1 MTRVDIV
8 GERLLRKDTVQT
20 RLDISRA
27 SLERLIRRGDLKV
40 VRLGRRAI
48 RVRESTLQDL
58 IERCTE
64 RRGSASSP

>member
-1 MTRVDIV
+1 MTRTDIT

-27 SLERLIRRGDLKV
+27 SLDRMIQRGDLKV

-48 RVRESTLQDL
+48 RVRESAVRDL

-64 RRGSASSP
+64 RRNG

>member
-1 MTRVDIV
+1 MIRTDIV

-27 SLERLIRRGDLKV
+27 SLDRMIQRGDLKV
-40 VRLGRRAI
+40 VRLSRRAI
-48 RVRESTLQDL
+48 RVRESAVRDL

-64 RRGSASSP
+64 RRKG